1 MPYQSVLDDLP
12 TFEWD
17 SQESVSYEV
26 AIEAIC
32 FAVAALTA
40 AINEAQQR
48 GDEQQVAELVEIQKR
63 SVVERNQLVDRPRSG
78 RRGDPPLPRPGR
90 SAPRPSAVTRPG
102 ALAPCACSPGLT

>member
-26 AIEAIC
+26 AIEGIG

-40 AINEAQQR
+40 AINNAKRR
-48 GDEQQVAELVEIQKR
+48 GDEQRVGELIEIRKRCAVERDQLRSTDHAAVAE
-63 SVVERNQLVDRPRSG
+63 
-78 RRGDPPLPRPGR
+78 
-90 SAPRPSAVTRPG
+90 VTRRYRH
-102 ALAPCACSPGLT
+102 LADRLRGRAQ

>member
-17 SQESVSYEV
+17 SQEAVSYEV
-26 AIEAIC
+26 AIEGIG

-63 SVVERNQLVDRPRSG
+63 SVVERNQLRST
-78 RRGDPPLPRPGR
+78 DH
-90 SAPRPSAVTRPG
+90 AAVAEVTRRYRD
-102 ALAPCACSPGLT
+102 LADRLRGRAQ